1 MAFVLELENF
11 QGPFDV
17 LLELLGKHQL
27 NITDVSLGEVT
38 SEYLE
43 YISKIDLAVEDMSW
57 FLFVAAKLALDKSQ
71 LILRIE
77 PENDEMEINIAE
89 SLKSYQKIKSLAL
102 GLSVRSK
109 KPLYSRVARPQKH
122 HRTLLVNRPELD
134 VIFKGLM
141 NYYKNLPKTK
151 NIKSNKL
158 AIEGFKRQFYD
169 HISNMQEFSAQSVL
183 SKSSSRSEA
192 IVYFLTLLE
201 LLKQGRIS
209 NSNQKFLLEVV

>member
-17 LLELLGKHQL
+17 LLELLGKRQL
-27 NITDVSLGEVT
+27 NITDVSLAEVT

-43 YISKIDLAVEDMSW
+43 YIAKIDLPLEDMNW

-71 LILRIE
+71 LILRIV
-77 PENDEMEINIAE
+77 PEDDEMEINIAE
-89 SLKSYQKIKSLAL
+89 SLKSYQQIKYLAL
-102 GLSVRSK
+102 GLSARSK
-109 KPLYSRVARPQKH
+109 KPLYSSIGRAPKH
-122 HRTLLVNRPELD
+122 NRTLLVSRSELD

-141 NYYKNLPKTK
+141 NYYQKLPKTK

-158 AIEGFKRQFYD
+158 AIDSFKRRFYD
-169 HISNMQEFSAQSVL
+169 HISNMQEFSAQGVMA
-183 SKSSSRSEA
+183 KSSTRPEA

-201 LLKQGRIS
+201 LLKQGRVS